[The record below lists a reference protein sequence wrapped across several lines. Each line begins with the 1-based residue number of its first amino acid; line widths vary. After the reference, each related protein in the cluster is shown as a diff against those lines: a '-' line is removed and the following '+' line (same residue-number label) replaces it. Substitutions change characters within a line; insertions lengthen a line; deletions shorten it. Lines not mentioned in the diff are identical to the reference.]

1 MSTKAMRTVLIPH
14 SPNGNIYIRELGR
27 AYASFGWTP
36 VYGPENLLEGNFRP
50 DLLHLHWPEEF
61 YHWRGEG
68 SLAERAANFS
78 SQLTAL
84 RTAGVPMAWT
94 VHNLAPHDAC
104 NSVDAEVYSQV
115 VGSADVIHHHCDCSI
130 ESLSSRYPV
139 GGQTRQFVQPHGH
152 YLSYP
157 NVITREEARR
167 KLGIPA
173 DARVFLQF
181 GQIRGY
187 KGLNLLLTAF
197 DRMKLE
203 NKFLLVA
210 GLYSPPTG
218 PGAWRDRLHLAYRK
232 RTDRQL
238 LLHGR
243 TIDSTRIQDYV
254 NAADCLV
261 LSHTAGLNSGVA
273 VLGMSF
279 GKPLI
284 GPDLGCLAWVLR
296 SGDNLIYPTGDIA
309 ALAAAMARLFDAPER
324 LLAMGER
331 NRQVA
336 EQWRWEHIA
345 GDVLNRLGLAP

>member
-1 MSTKAMRTVLIPH
+1 MRTILIPH

-27 AYASFGWTP
+27 AYASCGWTP
-36 VYGPENLLEGNFRP
+36 VYGPENLLEGQLQP
-50 DLLHLHWPEEF
+50 DLIHLHWPEEF

-68 SLAERAANFS
+68 SLAERAAHFVGRL
-78 SQLTAL
+78 QTL
-84 RTAGVPMAWT
+84 RSAGVPMAWT
-94 VHNLAPHDAC
+94 VHNLAPHDAA
-104 NSVDAEVYSQV
+104 NDIDAEVYRQV
-115 VGSADVIHHHCDCSI
+115 IGNADVIHHHCECSI
-130 ESLSSRYPV
+130 ASLAARYPV
-139 GGQTRQFVQPHGH
+139 DNRKPQFVQAHGH

-157 NVITREEARR
+157 NSISRNDARK

-187 KGLNLLLTAF
+187 KGLNLLLAAF
-197 DRMKLE
+197 DRVKLPR
-203 NKFLLVA
+203 KFLLVA
-210 GLYSPPTG
+210 GLYAPPTG
-218 PGAWRDRLHLAYRK
+218 PGAWRDRLRLAYRK
-232 RTDRQL
+232 RADRQF

-243 TIDSTRIQDYV
+243 TIDSAHIQDYV

-284 GPDLGCLAWVLR
+284 GPDMGCLGWVLR
-296 SGDNLIYPTGDIA
+296 SGNNLIYPTGDAA
-309 ALAAAMARLFDAPER
+309 ALGAAMERIFDNPAQLVE
-324 LLAMGER
+324 MGTR

-336 EQWRWEHIA
+336 EQWRWEHLA
-345 GDVLNRLGLAP
+345 SDVLSHLGLSA